1 MSELPETPLRIVL
14 ADDATVIREGLA
26 RLLDEEGFD
35 VVAQVGDASDLLAHV
50 DRDRPDIAIVDIRMP
65 PTFTDEGLVAAQEI
79 RAAHPDVGV
88 LVLSQYVDV
97 AYAMKL
103 VSEESQRVGYLLKD
117 RIADV
122 PELAA
127 ALQRIADGGSV
138 VDPSLVAELVA
149 APAAEDPLAE
159 LTAREREVLALL
171 AEGRTDRGIA
181 QLLYITPKTVEA
193 HVRSTF
199 RKLDLPS
206 DATENRRVHAVLTF
220 LRARTHAPARAN
232 VGE

>member
-1 MSELPETPLRIVL
+1 MRLIL

-26 RLLDEEGFD
+26 RLLAEEGFD
-35 VVAQVGDASDLLAHV
+35 VVAQVGDASDLLAQV
-50 DRDRPDIAIVDIRMP
+50 GLARPDVAIVDIRMP
-65 PTFTDEGLVAAQEI
+65 PTYTDEGLVAAQQI

-103 VSEESQRVGYLLKD
+103 VTEGSERVGYLLKD
-117 RIADV
+117 RIVDV

-127 ALQRIADGGSV
+127 ALRRIADGGSV
-138 VDPSLVAELVA
+138 VDPALVAELVS
-149 APAAEDPLAE
+149 APSVEDPLAA
-159 LTAREREVLALL
+159 LTQREREVLALL

-181 QLLYITPKTVEA
+181 KLLYVTPKTVEA
-193 HVRSTF
+193 HVRSIF

-220 LRARTHAPARAN
+220 LRARTQAPRTALS
-232 VGE
+232 E

>member
-1 MSELPETPLRIVL
+1 MRLIL

-26 RLLDEEGFD
+26 RLLAEEGFN
-35 VVAQVGDASDLLAHV
+35 VVAQVGDASDLLAQV
-50 DRDRPDIAIVDIRMP
+50 GLARPDVAIVDIRMP
-65 PTFTDEGLVAAQEI
+65 PTDTDEGLVAAQQI

-103 VSEESQRVGYLLKD
+103 VTEGSERVGYLLKD
-117 RIADV
+117 RIVDV

-127 ALQRIADGGSV
+127 ALRRIADGGSV
-138 VDPSLVAELVA
+138 VDPALVAELVS
-149 APAAEDPLAE
+149 APSVVDPLAA
-159 LTAREREVLALL
+159 LTQREREVLALL

-181 QLLYITPKTVEA
+181 KLLYVTPKTVEA
-193 HVRSTF
+193 HVRSIF

-220 LRARTHAPARAN
+220 LRARTQ
-232 VGE
+232 

>member
-1 MSELPETPLRIVL
+1 MRLIL

-26 RLLDEEGFD
+26 RLLAEEGFN
-35 VVAQVGDASDLLAHV
+35 VVAQVGDASDLLAQV
-50 DRDRPDIAIVDIRMP
+50 GLARPDVAIVDIRMP
-65 PTFTDEGLVAAQEI
+65 PTYTDEGLVAAQQI

-103 VSEESQRVGYLLKD
+103 VTEGSERVGYLLKD
-117 RIADV
+117 RIVDV

-127 ALQRIADGGSV
+127 ALRRIADGGSV
-138 VDPSLVAELVA
+138 VDPALVAELVS
-149 APAAEDPLAE
+149 APSVVDPLAA
-159 LTAREREVLALL
+159 LTQREREVLALL

-181 QLLYITPKTVEA
+181 KLLYVTPKTVEA
-193 HVRSTF
+193 HVRSIF

-220 LRARTHAPARAN
+220 LRARTQAPRTALS
-232 VGE
+232 E

>member
-1 MSELPETPLRIVL
+1 MSELTEIPLRVVL
-14 ADDATVIREGLA
+14 ADDATVIRQGLA
-26 RLLDEEGFD
+26 RLLAEEGFD
-35 VVAQVGDASDLLAHV
+35 VVAQVGDADDLLAHI
-50 DRDRPDIAIVDIRMP
+50 DRDQPDIAIVDIRMP
-65 PTFTDEGLVAAQEI
+65 PTYTDEGLVAAQEI

-149 APAAEDPLAE
+149 APAGQDPLGE

-193 HVRSTF
+193 HVRGIF

-220 LRARTHAPARAN
+220 LRARTHRPARAN
-232 VGE
+232 AGE